1 MSTTS
6 TPSVADSLDGEGT
19 EEVVS
24 TTSPETTPPMS
35 AREAWAMYERGEVS
49 LEQLTALC
57 KPARGEQ
64 EEVVA

>member
-1 MSTTS
+1 M
-6 TPSVADSLDGEGT
+6 
-19 EEVVS
+19 VS